1 MQASSE
7 QLACNMLMSRWSSG
21 CRFSTYVWYIS
32 SYPTVLLLQV
42 HLQQIQTGV
51 FLASS
56 SQKFQRP
63 IAGQQEIFG
72 RSKKD
77 DWTATQGVFFPSRS
91 AA

>member
-1 MQASSE
+1 
-7 QLACNMLMSRWSSG
+7 MLVPNDARTATRCTCPG
-21 CRFSTYVWYIS
+21 HLTC
-32 SYPTVLLLQV
+32 YPTVLLLQV